1 MNNRIMEFIL
11 FPSYERRG
19 CATIVMCVDL
29 SGLGILTDE
38 EMHTFFVQYS
48 FSFIEKGKKNTI
60 KSLCRPESDS

>member
-1 MNNRIMEFIL
+1 MKNRIMEFIL

-38 EMHTFFVQYS
+38 EIHTFFVQYS
-48 FSFIEKGKKNTI
+48 FSFIEKKKTQ
-60 KSLCRPESDS
+60 

>member
-48 FSFIEKGKKNTI
+48 FSFIEKGKKKHN
-60 KSLCRPESDS
+60 KELM